1 MIATPEVVT
10 DFRAM
15 PGMKQAESPFV
26 EKNEFEEASGARNF
40 DD

>member
-15 PGMKQAESPFV
+15 PGVKQTESPLI
-26 EKNEFEEASGARNF
+26 EKDDFDEGNDARNF
-40 DD
+40 ED